1 MFFYKKDFK
10 CCFFKM
16 NMSKIVVIGDV
27 MLDRYYYCKNRNNPE
42 SSAPAYISS
51 RKNIMHRPGGAG
63 NVAANLA
70 SLGADFKLVSLIGKD
85 ADSKILIHSLD
96 ELKIPYKLINDERR
110 ETIVK
115 TRALD
120 VLDGRYHF
128 RFDIEDKR
136 EIAENHVE
144 EITREAENS
153 KFIIISDYNKGIINS
168 RLMSKLKSLDIPIL
182 VDPKKENFEFYK
194 DVFLVKPNSFEARE
208 MAKKNDDFE
217 AAKALTK
224 ILNSNILLTRA
235 SKGIVYFGLNGKFF
249 SYLSQ
254 PIGELKDV
262 TGAGDSVI
270 AAFAHFYNL
279 GSGLEECVRLAN
291 KAGSV
296 AVGHSGCYHVKES
309 DLI

>member
-1 MFFYKKDFK
+1 MFFYNKSFK
-10 CCFFKM
+10 CCFLSM
-16 NMSKIVVIGDV
+16 NMAKIVVIGDV

-51 RKNIMHRPGGAG
+51 RKSIIHRPGGAG
-63 NVAANLA
+63 NVAANLT
-70 SLGADFKLVSLIGKD
+70 SLKADVKLVSLVGD
-85 ADSKILIHSLD
+85 DTDSKILTDSLD
-96 ELKIPYKLINDERR
+96 ELNIHYKFIYDKRR

-115 TRALD
+115 IRALD
-120 VLDGRYHF
+120 SLDGRYHF
-128 RFDIEDKR
+128 RFDIEDKL
-136 EIAENHVE
+136 EISENHVE
-144 EITREAENS
+144 EIIAEAKNS

-168 RLMSKLKSLDIPIL
+168 KLMSKLKSLNIPIL
-182 VDPKKENFEFYK
+182 VDPKKENIEFYK
-194 DVFLVKPNSFEARE
+194 NVFLVKPNSVEVRE
-208 MAKKNDDFE
+208 MAKKDNDLE
-217 AAKALTK
+217 AGKTLSK

-235 SKGIVYFGLNGKFF
+235 SEGIAYFGLNGDFF
-249 SYLSQ
+249 SYSSQ

-279 GSGLEECVRLAN
+279 GKGLEECVRLAN